1 MTYRKDSPLMSSK
14 VTAILYFIGWKHE
27 HPIIIMLF
35 ASVVNE
41 CLNKA
46 FFLTF
51 DRKYYREGRRL
62 LWKAAIFKKAFQY
75 LFESVFAT
83 KKKRPYCKIAGF
95 TSSVSLFLYPNLI
108 TLKADWQQE
117 NWESKQK
124 IGKIQR
130 TNSKV
135 RYSRNFL
142 VIFPHQIL
150 CT

>member
-1 MTYRKDSPLMSSK
+1 MSSK

-35 ASVVNE
+35 AFASVVNE

-46 FFLTF
+46 FSWQKILS
-51 DRKYYREGRRL
+51 RRPEASLKGRCYF
-62 LWKAAIFKKAFQY
+62 WKSFSISIWVGVCD
-75 LFESVFAT
+75 EE
-83 KKKRPYCKIAGF
+83 KRPYCKIAGF
-95 TSSVSLFLYPNLI
+95 ASRSVSLFLYPNLI

-130 TNSKV
+130 INSKV

-142 VIFPHQIL
+142 VIFHRHSVL
-150 CT
+150 NLFK

>member
-1 MTYRKDSPLMSSK
+1 MSNLAKTEVLHIENWRKSIILDFGNFEISRFQVIWCLLFGGKFKYGQKNKRVSLTYRKDLPLMSSK

-62 LWKAAIFKKAFQY
+62 LWKAAAIFEKAFQY

-83 KKKRPYCKIAGF
+83 KKKDHTVK
-95 TSSVSLFLYPNLI
+95 
-108 TLKADWQQE
+108 
-117 NWESKQK
+117 
-124 IGKIQR
+124 
-130 TNSKV
+130 
-135 RYSRNFL
+135 
-142 VIFPHQIL
+142 
-150 CT
+150 